1 MAMQFEQ
8 LTEEHQAFI
17 KEQAMFFVATA
28 DTEGYVNLSP
38 KGMDSLR
45 IVDER
50 RVDWLNLT
58 GSGNESAAHVRR
70 TGRMTIMFCSFGE
83 KPLILRL
90 YGQAKVIHE
99 ADNEWNEA
107 ISHFPA
113 FTGARQVFRVALDMV
128 QTSCGYSVPKFQ
140 LLEERSTL
148 TDWADSNGR
157 EGIRKY
163 WAKKNQRSLDGRETG
178 IAASLGAADDP
189 DSSLAYQKASP
200 ADPEATRESS

>member
-1 MAMQFEQ
+1 MAKQFEQ

-17 KEQAMFFVATA
+17 QEQSIFFVATA
-28 DTEGYVNLSP
+28 DKEGYVNLSP

-58 GSGNESAAHVRR
+58 GSGNESAAHVRQNS
-70 TGRMTIMFCSFGE
+70 RMTIMFCSFGE

-99 ADNEWNEA
+99 ADREWAEA
-107 ISHFPA
+107 TVNFPH
-113 FTGARQVFRVALDMV
+113 FTGARQVFQVALDMV

-140 LLEERSTL
+140 LVEDRDTL
-148 TDWADSNGR
+148 TDWANSNGR
-157 EGIRKY
+157 DGIRKY
-163 WAKKNQRSLDGRETG
+163 WAKKNQLSLDGRETG
-178 IAASLGAADDP
+178 IAASLGAFSDFP
-189 DSSLAYQKASP
+189 SNP
-200 ADPEATRESS
+200 ADPEATNIPR